1 MFKELFDTA
10 MRDDDDDAGAEAWE
24 QEYKNARKQAR

>member
-1 MFKELFDTA
+1 VFKEIFDTA
-10 MRDDDDDAGAEAWE
+10 MRDDDDDGAEARE